1 MRRHRCAAPRWIK
14 KKKNAGRFD
23 LRFFLFA
30 RRLFQQPKTPKTSDA
45 KTGEA
50 R

>member
-14 KKKNAGRFD
+14 KKKKRRPFRPA
-23 LRFFLFA
+23 FFSFCA
-30 RRLFQQPKTPKTSDA
+30 QFISATEDPKNLDA